1 MVVAESPE
9 AVFVNSNSQKP
20 AGSFCAYS
28 TCRVQASYTGD
39 SLQTVAN
46 FKILPYPSTA
56 GGKFVLDQTS
66 PQVLIADEV
75 GLGKTI
81 EAALVYQELKARGMV
96 QRVLIVA
103 PSGLCLQWQEEMRQ
117 KFGEDFAIY
126 DRRPYKP

>member
-1 MVVAESPE
+1 MVAESLKQF
-9 AVFVNSNSQKP
+9 FVNSNSQKP

-28 TCRVQASYTGD
+28 TCRFRPHTGD

-46 FKILPYPSTA
+46 FKILPLPHQLLVV
-56 GGKFVLDQTS
+56 KFVLDQTS
-66 PQVLIADEV
+66 PRVLIADEV